1 MNTELLGVALER
13 LVNVGLEARRA
24 RARGGGDVVVAGPSG
39 EFVYGVEVRNAVTR
53 QSAAALQRPEDRP
66 LLVVAPYVRESA
78 A

>member
-1 MNTELLGVALER
+1 
-13 LVNVGLEARRA
+13 
-24 RARGGGDVVVAGPSG
+24 VVAGPSG